1 MKTTKKYSDKGESK
15 KHEKG
20 ESKAKEIRERQ
31 KEGKLPA
38 RMHGKELLKK
48 AMAPVKKYAGKK

>member
-1 MKTTKKYSDKGESK
+1 MKNTKKYSDVGESK
-15 KHEKG
+15 KHEKK
-20 ESKAKEIRERQ
+20 ESSAKEIREHR

-48 AMAPVKKYAGKK
+48 AMAVHTKKK